1 MTDEEPARRIMA
13 TNPQPSLEQ
22 QITELQRQLKEA
34 QIQLALYAQDLRR
47 VWVRE
52 CEQSHALQAANLQ
65 LQAFAKDLK
74 TSYDAEKRKSRE
86 LEQAHY
92 ESLLRL
98 TRAMRYKDDE
108 SAAHL
113 ERLRHYTEI
122 IAQHLGLSDQETN
135 FIAAA
140 APMHDVG
147 KIGVPDVILLKKGPL
162 DGEEWKMMK
171 NHAALGAS
179 LLKGTHSPL
188 LELAGQIALTHH
200 ERWDGSGY
208 PQGLQ
213 GKEIPLSGRIV
224 MLADQYDALRS
235 ARPYKPAFT
244 HEHTYDIILNGD
256 GRTFPQHFE
265 PRLLDVFQDV
275 HPKLRTIYDQL
286 CD

>member
-1 MTDEEPARRIMA
+1 MA
-13 TNPQPSLEQ
+13 TATPLPLEQ
-22 QITELQRQLKEA
+22 QVKELQRQLEEA
-34 QIQLALYAQDLRR
+34 HSQLALYAQDLRR

-52 CEQSHALQAANLQ
+52 REQSHALRAANLQ

-74 TSYDAEKRKSRE
+74 TSYEAEKRKSRE

-98 TRAMRYKDDE
+98 TRAMRYKDNE
-108 SAAHL
+108 SAAHV
-113 ERLRHYTEI
+113 ERLSHYTKV
-122 IAQHLGLSDQETN
+122 IASHLGLNTQEADLL
-135 FIAAA
+135 AAA

-147 KIGVPDVILLKKGPL
+147 KIGVPDAVLLKAGPL
-162 DGEEWKMMK
+162 DNEEWKLMK

-188 LELAGQIALTHH
+188 LDIAGQIALTHH

-213 GKEIPLSGRIV
+213 GEEIPLSGRVV

-235 ARPYKPAFT
+235 VRPYKVAFT
-244 HEHTYDIILNGD
+244 HEHAHDIVLNGD
-256 GRTFPQHFE
+256 GRTLPQHFD
-265 PRLLDVFQDV
+265 PRLLDVFRDV
-275 HPKLRTIYDQL
+275 HPKLRTIYEQL

>member
-1 MTDEEPARRIMA
+1 MA
-13 TNPQPSLEQ
+13 TSTQLSLEQ
-22 QITELQRQLKEA
+22 QVKELRVQLEEA
-34 QIQLALYAQDLRR
+34 QTQLALYAQDLRR

-52 CEQSHALQAANLQ
+52 REQSHALRAANLQ
-65 LQAFAKDLK
+65 LQSFAKDLK
-74 TSYDAEKRKSRE
+74 TSYEAEKRKSRE

-108 SAAHL
+108 SAAHI
-113 ERLRHYTEI
+113 ERLSHYTKV
-122 IAQHLGLSDQETN
+122 IAQHLGLNNQDADL
-135 FIAAA
+135 IAAA

-162 DGEEWKMMK
+162 DSEEWKVMK

-179 LLKGTHSPL
+179 LLKGAHSPL
-188 LELAGQIALTHH
+188 LEVAGQIALTHH

-213 GKEIPLSGRIV
+213 GEEVPLSGRIV

-235 ARPYKPAFT
+235 IRPYKMACA
-244 HEHTYDIILNGD
+244 HEHTCDIILNGD
-256 GRTFPQHFE
+256 GRTLPQHFE
-265 PRLLDVFQDV
+265 PRLLDVFRDV
-275 HPKLRTIYDQL
+275 RPKLRAIYDQL
-286 CD
+286 RD

>member
-1 MTDEEPARRIMA
+1 MTDEEPTRRIMA

-22 QITELQRQLKEA
+22 QITELQRQLQEA
-34 QIQLALYAQDLRR
+34 QIQLALYAQDLHR
-47 VWVRE
+47 VWARE
-52 CEQSHALQAANLQ
+52 REQSHALQAANLQ

-108 SAAHL
+108 SAAHIQ
-113 ERLRHYTEI
+113 RLSHYAQV
-122 IAQHLGLSDQETN
+122 IAQHLGLSDQEAN

-162 DGEEWKMMK
+162 DGEEWEMMK

-179 LLKGTHSPL
+179 LLKGSHSPL
-188 LELAGQIALTHH
+188 LEIAGQIALTHH

-213 GKEIPLSGRIV
+213 GEEIPLSGRIV

-235 ARPYKPAFT
+235 VRPYKEAFT
-244 HEHTYDIILNGD
+244 HEHTCDIILNGD

-275 HPKLRTIYDQL
+275 HPKLRIIYDQL

>member
-1 MTDEEPARRIMA
+1 MA
-13 TNPQPSLEQ
+13 TCTPLPLEQ
-22 QITELQRQLKEA
+22 QIRELRQQLDA
-34 QIQLALYAQDLRR
+34 AHSQLALYAQDLRR

-52 CEQSHALQAANLQ
+52 RERSHALRAANLQ

-74 TSYDAEKRKSRE
+74 TSYEAEKRKSHE

-92 ESLLRL
+92 ETLLRL
-98 TRAMRYKDDE
+98 TRAMRYKDNE
-108 SAAHL
+108 SAAHI
-113 ERLRHYTEI
+113 ERLSHYTKA
-122 IAQHLGLSDQETN
+122 IALHLGLNTQEATLL
-135 FIAAA
+135 AAA

-147 KIGVPDVILLKKGPL
+147 KIGVPDMVLLKAGPL
-162 DGEEWKMMK
+162 DSDEWKIMK

-188 LELAGQIALTHH
+188 LDVAGQIALTHH

-213 GKEIPLSGRIV
+213 GEEIPLSGRIV

-235 ARPYKPAFT
+235 IRPYKVAFT
-244 HEHTYDIILNGD
+244 HERTCDIVLNGD
-256 GRTFPQHFE
+256 GRTLPQHFD
-265 PRLLDVFQDV
+265 PRLLDVFREV
-275 HPKLRTIYDQL
+275 HPQLHEIYEQL